1 MEHHTRP
8 EAQIP
13 DTLAKIAGLFQINP
27 DLGEVVLRAYA
38 ALRGLSPEALRAHLL
53 APPSA
58 RSGPGRPS
66 SGPTSPTSPRLSPA
80 TPTPRTTPRRGCA
93 STSGRTP

>member
-53 APPSA
+53 APPLRPERA
-58 RSGPGRPS
+58 REAFQRPYLAHFAWTLPTAHITEERPLSGQSFMDG
-66 SGPTSPTSPRLSPA
+66 G
-80 TPTPRTTPRRGCA
+80 
-93 STSGRTP
+93 